1 MSCGC
6 MKQSIERLN
15 YDNIKQI
22 AIKWAAKENTEVFIF
37 RHQEGTFGFM
47 AIDNPEAS
55 KQTPIEFIHPLIY
68 QEWKSGR
75 A

>member
-6 MKQSIERLN
+6 LKQSKERLN

-22 AIKWAAKENTEVFIF
+22 AIKMAGQENQEYFLF
-37 RHQEGTFGFM
+37 RHQEGIFGFM
-47 AIDNPEAS
+47 AVDDPQAS
-55 KQTPIEFIHPLIY
+55 EQTAIEFIHPLMY

-75 A
+75 T